1 MKRGLLL
8 ALALLS
14 GVVQA
19 EIPLTARN
27 GITSYFTPCFPLK
40 SIASN
45 GAETLTGVTS
55 ATTNFRISLIAD
67 NENQWTDFETSAD
80 IETIA
85 TIGTYVSPTNDTD
98 VRFGECE
105 SGTGYYQIQFHNNHM
120 DKSGATALVVEITD
134 DGGSFGDQTL
144 MIDQNRATLT
154 DLNAEADQALADYDG
169 PTKAELDSGF
179 AALNDLSEAE
189 ILAITIDGRSL
200 ECWIATIGAYSTNE
214 WTITGTQ
221 SDPTRTVTYRNPGD
235 SADRVVG
242 TITTTDGS
250 ETFVPTQITCP

>member
-1 MKRGLLL
+1 MMKRGLLL

-144 MIDQNRATLT
+144 MIDQNRATLA
-154 DLNAEADQALADYDG
+154 DLNGEMDQALTDYDG
-169 PTKAELDSGF
+169 PTDAEMDAGF
-179 AALNDLSEAE
+179 AALNDPSLAE
-189 ILAITIDGRSL
+189 IRDMVIDDQGAVSLGCALAAILARQAGDWSGTTSVTYQD
-200 ECWIATIGAYSTNE
+200 A
-214 WTITGTQ
+214 TGTE
-221 SDPTRTVTYRNPGD
+221 T
-235 SADRVVG
+235 RVVVDLSTADQRDG
-242 TITTTDGS
+242 TITC
-250 ETFVPTQITCP
+250 PTY